1 MLKCVVKINH
11 NVTKLSL
18 QWKYTILSRV
28 FHHYVHDNMLNL
40 LSFGANC
47 QVYSVSWPS
56 TGCSPLLWHTLT
68 MYLRECNGTRGCG
81 ERKRARDC
89 SSFYRRGAERSLNC
103 GISTGESITHL
114 EARWWARRVRWEHS
128 LMDHCGLWLKK
139 MWTLAG
145 RFMWCK
151 TPLHVLKDIPGCTV
165 CVDESD
171 CVARL
176 WHQWRDWHIEV
187 QLDMLLDSG
196 LLSAAMVLLAFCAS
210 GGLLVIKRAQL
221 PPPGLMRGWGTV

>member
-1 MLKCVVKINH
+1 MQRYK
-11 NVTKLSL
+11 
-18 QWKYTILSRV
+18 RV
-28 FHHYVHDNMLNL
+28 R
-40 LSFGANC
+40 GEKE
-47 QVYSVSWPS
+47 SVR
-56 TGCSPLLWHTLT
+56 H
-68 MYLRECNGTRGCG
+68 
-81 ERKRARDC
+81 
-89 SSFYRRGAERSLNC
+89 SSFYHRGAERSVNC

-114 EARWWARRVRWEHS
+114 GARWWACWVRWEHS
-128 LMDHCGLWLKK
+128 LMDHRGLWPKKK

-210 GGLLVIKRAQL
+210 GGLLVIKTAQL
-221 PPPGLMRGWGTV
+221 PPSAWWGAEVPYKITNLECSWSFYTLRYAGQCFN